1 SGTASRTGA
10 TLRHDAP
17 FGRPDEHLV
26 AYVQYYVNG
35 DYRMRAFVTGDGL
48 LGTPLRGKLAVGMN
62 RLENALFFQPDVNTA
77 YVYSNHSPSYESQLD
92 APLPW
97 LPVDGL
103 YARAGFT
110 LRNNR
115 YGEAPPALAGQ
126 GSNVLASDFFRDE
139 DGVLDP
145 RGTYRGLNQDF
156 LDRIWHLGVVRDT
169 RNNENIP

>member
-1 SGTASRTGA
+1 
-10 TLRHDAP
+10 
-17 FGRPDEHLV
+17 
-26 AYVQYYVNG
+26 
-35 DYRMRAFVTGDGL
+35 
-48 LGTPLRGKLAVGMN
+48 
-62 RLENALFFQPDVNTA
+62 
-77 YVYSNHSPSYESQLD
+77 ESQLD

-145 RGTYRGLNQDF
+145 RGTYRGLNEDF

-169 RNNENIP
+169 RNNENIPLDGSRLELGWYFHDAQRDHDFHEWRGLYTLYFKLGAERYEITAREERQ